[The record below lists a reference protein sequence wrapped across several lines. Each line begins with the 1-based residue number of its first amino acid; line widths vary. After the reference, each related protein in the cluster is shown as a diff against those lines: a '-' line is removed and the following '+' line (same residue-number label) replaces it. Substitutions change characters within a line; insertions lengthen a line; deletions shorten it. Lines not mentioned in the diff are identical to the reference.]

1 MWSFSCCKVKHI
13 SSFYFRLFSFCD
25 FAEHKIPK
33 IDYLCSMETITLDN
47 GLRIVYA
54 PSPTNVVYCGI
65 AVDAG
70 TRDELP
76 GEEGLAH
83 FIEHMTFKGTS
94 RRRSWHILNRMEV
107 VGGDLNAFTSKEE
120 TVYHCTFLKEHFA
133 RAVDLLFD
141 VVLHSTY
148 PQAEMDKEVEVVID
162 EIESYNDSPSELI
175 YDEFEQLLFGDHPL
189 GHNILGEAE
198 RLRQFTSEDLIRFV
212 NRHYRLDRMV
222 FFVLGDVDKKTI
234 LREVKKATSAEHVA
248 EPTKVRKV
256 LPLNDVLGKEQTIVD
271 KSTHQ
276 AHVMM
281 GTLGYAA
288 NDPRHLHLSLL
299 NNILGGPGMN
309 ARFNLVLRE
318 RNGLVYTV
326 ESSSTCYTDNGVW
339 SVYFGCDPHDVK
351 RCMRL
356 VMKELDRLV
365 RCPLSASELAAAKRQ
380 IIGQLGVSYDSF
392 ESVAIG
398 MGKRYLHYNNTQ
410 TCEELSEKIMSLT
423 ADELWQT
430 AKEVFEPSR
439 IRTLI
444 YQ

>member
-1 MWSFSCCKVKHI
+1 MAVS
-13 SSFYFRLFSFCD
+13 Y
-25 FAEHKIPK
+25 KIPK

-47 GLRIVYA
+47 GLRIVCA
-54 PSPTNVVYCGI
+54 PSPTNVVYCGV

-83 FIEHMTFKGTS
+83 FIEHMTFKGTE
-94 RRRSWHILNRMEV
+94 RRRSWHILNRMEA

-148 PQAEMDKEVEVVID
+148 PQSEMDKEVEVVID

-175 YDEFEQLLFGDHPL
+175 YDEFEQLLFGEHPL
-189 GHNILGEAE
+189 GHNILGEAD
-198 RLRQFTSEDLIRFV
+198 RLRQFTTDDMRRFV
-212 NRHYRLDRMV
+212 DRHYTLDRMV
-222 FFVLGDVDKKTI
+222 FFVMGDVDMQTI
-234 LREVKKATSAEHVA
+234 LREVKKATSGVG
-248 EPTKVRKV
+248 KVISGQDRTATSGVDRIATSGVEKAASGERKS
-256 LPLNDVLGKEQTIVD
+256 LPMTIIPGQGQVVQD

-288 NDPRHLHLSLL
+288 SDPRHLHLSLL

-326 ESSSTCYTDNGVW
+326 ESNSTCYTDNGVW

-351 RCMRL
+351 RCQRL
-356 VMKELDRLV
+356 IMKELEKLV
-365 RCPLSASELAAAKRQ
+365 RQPLTASELSAAKRQ
-380 IIGQLGVSYDSF
+380 IIGQIGVSYDSF

-398 MGKRYLHYNNTQ
+398 MGKRFLHYNLTQ
-410 TCEELSEKIMSLT
+410 TCQQLCDSIMALT

-430 AKEVFEPSR
+430 AREVFDPSR

>member
-1 MWSFSCCKVKHI
+1 MK
-13 SSFYFRLFSFCD
+13 
-25 FAEHKIPK
+25 
-33 IDYLCSMETITLDN
+33 TITLDN
-47 GLRIVYA
+47 GLRIVCA

-94 RRRSWHILNRMEV
+94 RRRSWHILNRMET

-148 PQAEMDKEVEVVID
+148 PQSEIDKEVEVVID

-175 YDEFEQLLFGDHPL
+175 YDEFEQLVFGDHPL
-189 GHNILGEAE
+189 GHNILGEAD
-198 RLRQFTSEDLIRFV
+198 RLRQFTTADMCRFV
-212 NRHYRLDRMV
+212 DRHYTLDRMV
-222 FFVLGDVDKKTI
+222 FFVFGDVDVRTI
-234 LREVKKATSAEHVA
+234 LREVKKATSSATA
-248 EPTKVRKV
+248 NTSPLRQSLPTNEVRC
-256 LPLNDVLGKEQTIVD
+256 QAHTAVD
-271 KSTHQ
+271 RSTHQ

-288 NDPRHLHLSLL
+288 DDPRSLNLSLL

-326 ESSSTCYTDNGVW
+326 ESSSTCYTDNGIW

-351 RCMRL
+351 HCQRL
-356 VMKELDRLV
+356 VMKELERLV
-365 RCPLSASELAAAKRQ
+365 RQPLSASELASAKRQ

-398 MGKRYLHYNNTQ
+398 MGKRYLHYNKTQ

-430 AKEVFEPSR
+430 AREIFDPSR
-439 IRTLI
+439 ICTLI